1 MKKLALLAIIPLGI
15 GCYTPMNNSGVSTN
29 KPWIDVSGTR
39 LDFNGDQ
46 YDSCVKFNIRFWP
59 QEAAQRI
66 DLYQSCITACCW
78 RSEKNEVTLD
88 FNKDFK
94 KELEQKGRARKYT
107 PGQVTLKVT
116 HSNFVNL
123 TKVTV
128 SPHGAINN
136 KGLLKLKYEE
146 VEDPQRIAQLQAAHN
161 TIASPVSETPR
172 STAPTFTKNKK
183 KQVPVQPTVSASPR
197 TVEDATITRAKQLLQ
212 LRRGTQ
218 IDTYFYTMNKT
229 YRKQGSFFLLSNRL
243 FQATPYDQDTFLL
256 SCHAKARTG
265 IEETQLKSSDFSCGK
280 WIVNLQSETVEPY
293 DPKAKIIAS
302 L

>member
-1 MKKLALLAIIPLGI
+1 MKKLILLAIVMLLV

-46 YDSCVKFNIRFWP
+46 YDSCVKFNLRFWP
-59 QEAAQRI
+59 QEAAERI
-66 DLYQSCITACCW
+66 NLYQSCITACCW

-88 FNKDFK
+88 FNKDFE
-94 KELEQKGRARKYT
+94 KELVQKGRARKYT

-146 VEDPQRIAQLQAAHN
+146 IDDPERLAQLQAARN
-161 TIASPVSETPR
+161 AVRSPSPETTREFTITPTKSKKTNVSTQ
-172 STAPTFTKNKK
+172 TAPSVRAVTD
-183 KQVPVQPTVSASPR
+183 PSS
-197 TVEDATITRAKQLLQ
+197 ERAKQLLQ
-212 LRRGTQ
+212 LNRGTQ
-218 IDTYFYTMNKT
+218 IDTYFYGMNKT
-229 YRKQGSFFLLSNRL
+229 YRKQGSLFLLSSRF
-243 FQATPYDQDTFLL
+243 FQATPYGQDTFLV

-265 IEETQLKSSDFSCGK
+265 IEETQLKASDFSCGK
-280 WIVNLQSETVEPY
+280 WIVNVQNETVEPY
-293 DPKAKIIAS
+293 DTKAKTIAS

>member
-1 MKKLALLAIIPLGI
+1 MKKFALLANVMLIV

-46 YDSCVKFNIRFWP
+46 YDSCVKFNLRFWP
-59 QEAAQRI
+59 QEAAERI
-66 DLYQSCITACCW
+66 NLYQSCITACCW
-78 RSEKNEVTLD
+78 RSEKNEITLD
-88 FNKDFK
+88 FNKDFE
-94 KELEQKGRARKYT
+94 KELAQKGRARKYT

-146 VEDPQRIAQLQAAHN
+146 IDDPERLAQLQAARN
-161 TIASPVSETPR
+161 TVPSFLAESPRVSTIPLTKSKKATP
-172 STAPTFTKNKK
+172 A
-183 KQVPVQPTVSASPR
+183 QPTANIVRPVTGSSA
-197 TVEDATITRAKQLLQ
+197 ERAKQLLQ
-212 LRRGTQ
+212 LNRGTQ
-218 IDTYFYTMNKT
+218 IDTYFYGMNKT
-229 YRKQGSFFLLSNRL
+229 YRKQGSLFLLSSRF
-243 FQATPYDQDTFLL
+243 FQATPYGQDSFLV

-265 IEETQLKSSDFSCGK
+265 IEETQLKASDFACGK
-280 WIVNLQSETVEPY
+280 WIVNLQNETVEPY
-293 DPKAKIIAS
+293 DTKAKTIA
-302 L
+302 LL